1 MSAESPEPIAF
12 VARPPQVEQPP
23 AVLENP
29 NQIEAHATRAAT
41 PEEVRAVAALFA
53 QGGKEQEGAGVV
65 GLLGAYSA
73 GMLLHDLMKDMFTPE
88 TREVEVEEK
97 PRKKGEEE

>member
-23 AVLENP
+23 AVLQHTP
-29 NQIEAHATRAAT
+29 QGDVHLTRAAT
-41 PEEVRAVAALFA
+41 PEEARAVEALSA
-53 QGGKEQEGAGVV
+53 QRARQQEGAGIV
-65 GLLGAYSA
+65 GLMGAYSA

-88 TREVEVEEK
+88 TREVEVEEE
-97 PRKKGEEE
+97 PTKKKE